1 MRAVALQSKG
11 LHLSALSQ
19 VARETNEGGYVVAE
33 LLATLGL
40 LHGCGLERSGYCEAA
55 LDVIYGWRD

>member
-1 MRAVALQSKG
+1 MRAVALQSEG
-11 LHLSALSQ
+11 LHVSALSKA
-19 VARETNEGGYVVAE
+19 ARETNEGGHVLTE
-33 LLATLGL
+33 LLSPIGL

>member
-19 VARETNEGGYVVAE
+19 VAREANEGGYVVAE

-55 LDVIYGWRD
+55 QP